1 MRPGPYR
8 PPLPAT
14 PPTPSET
21 AVIDDFHRL
30 YYDAWLARRG
40 TKDLS
45 WFGYRTIKT
54 PTDMWMYQEIVA
66 ETKPEVV
73 VECGTAFGGSSLYF
87 ASLLDLLGRGDV
99 ITVDI
104 EARPGQPVH
113 PRIHRI
119 VGSSVDPAVVAE
131 VRRRVAGRRA
141 MVILDSDHHEP
152 HVSAELRAYHDLVSV
167 GCYLIVEDTNLNGH
181 PAVPDH
187 GPGPMEAVEAFLP
200 TAPEFEVDRERERFM
215 LTLNPGG
222 YLRRVR

>member
-1 MRPGPYR
+1 M
-8 PPLPAT
+8 AI
-14 PPTPSET
+14 
-21 AVIDDFHRL
+21 IDDFHRL

-54 PTDMWMYQEIVA
+54 PADMWMYQEIVA

-99 ITVDI
+99 VTVDI

-152 HVSAELRAYHDLVSV
+152 HVSAELRAYHDVVSV

-215 LTLNPGG
+215 LTLNPSG